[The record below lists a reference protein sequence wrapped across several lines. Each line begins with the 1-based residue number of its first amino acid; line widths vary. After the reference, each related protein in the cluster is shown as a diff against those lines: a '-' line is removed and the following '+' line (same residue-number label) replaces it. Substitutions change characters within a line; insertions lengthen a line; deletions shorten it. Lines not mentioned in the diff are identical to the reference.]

1 MLPVDV
7 NGWCLRVRSVLLAL
21 LLLASCAS
29 SEPAPE
35 TSQPRPSRPPRHTWD
50 DDEIQKLD
58 FPEATTREP
67 TPEAKKPAAP
77 RRAVLKLTL
86 SVVDVISWED
96 VKIRGDVHGSAARG
110 LVSLT
115 GWLKTAKATH
125 RTDLRV
131 EQGRETVLA
140 IEEPLRELV
149 GGYTELLVGTLDAN
163 EKGEVDLALTPHSV
177 GDEAP
182 LANATRVHVGPGE
195 AVVLGGHRKV
205 EGDPPEKKDQVVLLE
220 ASVGR

>member
-1 MLPVDV
+1 M
-7 NGWCLRVRSVLLAL
+7 AL
-21 LLLASCAS
+21 LVLASCAS
-29 SEPAPE
+29 SEPTPE
-35 TSQPRPSRPPRHTWD
+35 PAPRPRPPRHTWD

-58 FPEATTREP
+58 FPEATTKDPAPEP
-67 TPEAKKPAAP
+67 KKPSP
-77 RRAVLKLTL
+77 RRPILKLTF
-86 SVVDVISWED
+86 SVVEVISWED
-96 VKIRGDVHGSAARG
+96 VKIRGDVRGSPARG

-115 GWLKTAKATH
+115 GWLKTAKATN
-125 RTDLRV
+125 RSEQRV
-131 EQGRETVLA
+131 EQGRETVIA

-149 GGYTELLVGTLDAN
+149 GGYTELLVGTLDSN

-205 EGDPPEKKDQVVLLE
+205 EGDPPEKKDQLVLLE
-220 ASVGR
+220 AAVSR